1 MLQKTGSHPL
11 QRAATGH
18 SREPM
23 SSDTNADYAPAQSV
37 STHERRIAAEHSA
50 TRGCELDP
58 DIRLQKSET
67 AGAVSIKTH
76 NLRPPDVGIGIRV
89 AVPCDR
95 AGESIEY
102 YGEYLGHGQSKTAFE
117 LNHPGARF
125 HGQVLKVAKADDMEP
140 SVFIKTAQANVTTAY
155 YIIVTA

>member
-1 MLQKTGSHPL
+1 M
-11 QRAATGH
+11 
-18 SREPM
+18 
-23 SSDTNADYAPAQSV
+23 
-37 STHERRIAAEHSA
+37 
-50 TRGCELDP
+50 
-58 DIRLQKSET
+58 
-67 AGAVSIKTH
+67 
-76 NLRPPDVGIGIRV
+76 
-89 AVPCDR
+89 PCYR
-95 AGESIEY
+95 AGETVEY